1 MIFNMWLTDKLLECT
16 ESLCLVTSSFKAK
29 KPSVWDIIPMSCPSF
44 TYSWWQCRARLFKIN
59 IPPIFIKKEGATC
72 LFIYN
77 VYLQR
82 LNQNDTDKSLILL
95 FVILN
100 KSTQGGFD
108 AYFYLLCLIWTVP
121 VTLFSSA
128 YLVSKWNFLNHLNY
142 KYSPHY
148 KNYKNV
154 N

>member
-1 MIFNMWLTDKLLECT
+1 MIFNMWVTDKLLECT
-16 ESLCLVTSSFKAK
+16 VSLCLVTSSFKAK
-29 KPSVWDIIPMSCPSF
+29 KPSVWDIIPMSRPSF

-77 VYLQR
+77 VYL
-82 LNQNDTDKSLILL
+82 L
-95 FVILN
+95 LN

-108 AYFYLLCLIWTVP
+108 AYLYLLCLIWTVP
-121 VTLFSSA
+121 MTPFSSA
-128 YLVSKWNFLNHLNY
+128 YLVGKWNFLNHLNY

-148 KNYKNV
+148 KNYKNL